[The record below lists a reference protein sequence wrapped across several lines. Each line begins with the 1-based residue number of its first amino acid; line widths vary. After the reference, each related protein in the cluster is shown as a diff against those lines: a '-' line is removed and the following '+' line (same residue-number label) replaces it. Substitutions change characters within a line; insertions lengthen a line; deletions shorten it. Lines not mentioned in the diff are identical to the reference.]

1 VKHFNRILL
10 LLLSATCAYATGND
24 NELPDRVE
32 LKKVPMIRQK
42 GNYCVPASA
51 AMIAQFHGIKTD
63 QDQVAEL
70 SSAMS
75 ANNQGTYPSDMLLA
89 MQKLGFSGETLR
101 WEGSADFYQHALPEI
116 RKSLAHT
123 GPIYISFRPN
133 VFGSMG
139 HGCVI
144 VGYNDRHKELKFHNP
159 WGQVF
164 EKSYQ
169 QTAQEGYGIVLIE
182 APAEAPS
189 ASEDLIQKIQS
200 IVPQFDGN
208 FLMLQQ
214 RLARANQAHELVWCS
229 RRDAR
234 DNARFARDTARDDGR
249 MILELAFERAP
260 AVFIPLSQSGDT
272 QAYLFVTRPPEGGAR
287 FLVRKIDERGWQPAQ
302 LMTLGSLTRNWATAF
317 QQNGHDEKIWELP
330 MIELHPAPSL

>member
-1 VKHFNRILL
+1 MNRIYNSILL
-10 LLLSATCAYATGND
+10 AWLLSGLMLTAQTSSE
-24 NELPDRVE
+24 ELPDKVE

-89 MQKLGFSGETLR
+89 MEKLGFKG
-101 WEGSADFYQHALPEI
+101 HALHWKSEEDFVRTALPQI
-116 RKSLAHT
+116 RQALFET

-133 VFGSMG
+133 VFGPMG

-144 VGYNDRHKELKFHNP
+144 VGYNDRKEELLFNNP
-159 WGQVF
+159 WGNQF

-169 QTAQEGYGIVLIE
+169 EVAREGYGIVFIE
-182 APAEAPS
+182 APATAPI
-189 ASEDLIQKIQS
+189 ATDGFIEKIQS
-200 IVPQFDGN
+200 IVPKFHGD
-208 FLMLQQ
+208 FLMLHQ
-214 RLARANQAHELVWCS
+214 RLTQAGQPHDLVWCS

-234 DNARFARDTARDDGR
+234 TDSRFARDTARDDGR
-249 MILELAFERAP
+249 TILELAFERAP
-260 AVFIPLSQSGDT
+260 AVFIPLSQDGET
-272 QAYLFVTRPPEGGAR
+272 QAYLFVTRPPEGAHV
-287 FLVRKIDERGWQPAQ
+287 F
-302 LMTLGSLTRNWATAF
+302 
-317 QQNGHDEKIWELP
+317 
-330 MIELHPAPSL
+330 